1 MNRKHFVISRRDG
14 RSHQQVV
21 IDLVKTADPQAVFTY
36 ATIGAALAEGM
47 DRITEKDPTTDHMKG
62 SLHEIGLAQ
71 DIDLYKDGKWLDKTE
86 DHLPFGEWWEAYGEL
101 QGIPLAWGG
110 RFKDGTH
117 YSFSWKGRK

>member
-1 MNRKHFVISRRDG
+1 MTLREARCIFTLCLA
-14 RSHQQVV
+14 
-21 IDLVKTADPQAVFTY
+21 DLVQQAHEMGYEMAF
-36 ATIGAALAEGM
+36 AEGM

-101 QGIPLAWGG
+101 QGIPLTWGG
-110 RFKDGTH
+110 RFSRPDGNH
-117 YSFSWKGRK
+117 YSYSWKGRK